1 MFETRPLAP
10 AEFERLCA
18 DMPLRS
24 HAQHW
29 SNLNRQQAG
38 DLLYLIAWEGAR
50 AIGQVTLFWRPANDP
65 AVTLAGCPWVID
77 LLVHPE
83 HRSRGAGSAL
93 LAACED
99 AARAREHSRIGL
111 GVAVSNLRARALYER
126 LGYRNAGW
134 GDQVMTGSW
143 QDASG
148 QTHIWEDTVTYLI
161 KPLAKLS

>member
-1 MFETRPLAP
+1 
-10 AEFERLCA
+10 
-18 DMPLRS
+18 
-24 HAQHW
+24 
-29 SNLNRQQAG
+29 
-38 DLLYLIAWEGAR
+38 
-50 AIGQVTLFWRPANDP
+50 
-65 AVTLAGCPWVID
+65 VID

-161 KPLAKLS
+161 KPLATLS